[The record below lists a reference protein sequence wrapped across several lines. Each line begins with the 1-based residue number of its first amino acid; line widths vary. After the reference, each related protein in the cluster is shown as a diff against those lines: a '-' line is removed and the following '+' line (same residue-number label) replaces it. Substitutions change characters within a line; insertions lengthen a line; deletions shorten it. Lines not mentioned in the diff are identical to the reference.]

1 MCSSGG
7 QYDLSVWKAWPG
19 CLSQFMLWYHKWTA
33 SILASRKEKPHLGKH
48 RKYQQENPHTLLTLE
63 AFFLWCTD
71 IMILQTDGKFVLP
84 LDEQSSLSHIF
95 IKPFCLPLYSLFQAS
110 PTKKLLCSQPT
121 QGTGIM
127 IFSVEKPSVIKSSW
141 KVQHYNLN
149 TGK

>member
-1 MCSSGG
+1 MTGMCSSGG

-19 CLSQFMLWYHKWTA
+19 CLTQFMPWYHKWTA

-71 IMILQTDGKFVLP
+71 IMILQTDGKFVFP

-95 IKPFCLPLYSLFQAS
+95 IKPLLPSSLLS
-110 PTKKLLCSQPT
+110 PPGLSNKKVPLQPT
-121 QGTGIM
+121 NPRHRDYDFQC
-127 IFSVEKPSVIKSSW
+127 W
-141 KVQHYNLN
+141 KAISHQKFVKGATL
-149 TGK
+149 